1 VGAADEL
8 QHQQHQS
15 APKTGVRRMS
25 LHLAF
30 IIAALVCLG
39 YLTLKD
45 WRRINAWPL
54 AAFFLVIAV
63 LVV

>member
-1 VGAADEL
+1 
-8 QHQQHQS
+8 
-15 APKTGVRRMS
+15 MS
-25 LHLAF
+25 LHLLF
-30 IIAALVCLG
+30 SIAALACLG